1 MASGKSTVGKQLSYE
16 TKLPFI
22 DLDKY
27 IEEKENTSITTIF
40 NTQGEVY
47 FRLKEHQYLKELITI
62 KDNFIL
68 SLGGG
73 TPCYANNMDL
83 LLEDKK
89 SISIYLQA
97 SVKTLV
103 YRIKKSTQKRPLVD
117 GLNHEKLMEFVA
129 KHLFERTFFY
139 EKATIKINI
148 DNQTI
153 KQTTSTIFNLLEKK

>member
-1 MASGKSTVGKQLSYE
+1 MASGKSTVGKQLSYK

-27 IEEKENTSITTIF
+27 IEEKENAPVETIF

-47 FRLKEHQYLKELITI
+47 FRLKEHQYLKELMAK
-62 KDNFIL
+62 KDDFIL

-73 TPCYANNMDL
+73 TPCYANNMEL
-83 LLEDKK
+83 LVEDKK
-89 SISIYLQA
+89 TMSIYLQA
-97 SVKTLV
+97 SIKTLV
-103 YRIKKSTQKRPLVD
+103 YRIEKSKQKRPLVD
-117 GLNHEKLMEFVA
+117 GLHHEKLMEFVA

-139 EKATIKINI
+139 EKATVKINI

-153 KQTTSTIFNLLEKK
+153 KQTVSAIFNLLKI